1 MMDFLTL
8 AKKRYSV
15 RSYKELPIEKEKL
28 DLILEAARVAP
39 SAVNYQPI
47 KIIVVQDKEGL
58 EKVSKAARIYG
69 APCVLIV
76 CKDTETAWKR
86 KYDNKNFGDIDASI
100 AIDHM
105 MLMATE
111 LELGTLWIGWFK
123 PDVIKEE
130 FNLPEGIEPVSLLA
144 IGYATG
150 DIKNPDRHNT
160 ERKKLSEIIME

>member
-1 MMDFLTL
+1 MDFLTL

-15 RSYKELPIEKEKL
+15 RSYEERPVEKKKL
-28 DLILEAARVAP
+28 DQILEAARIAP
-39 SAVNYQPI
+39 SAVNNQPI
-47 KIIVVQDKEGL
+47 KIIVAQDKESL

-69 APCVLIV
+69 APCVLIT
-76 CKDTETAWKR
+76 CRDTEAAWKR
-86 KYDNKNFGDIDASI
+86 KYDGKNFGDIDASI

-111 LELGTLWIGWFK
+111 LSLGTLWIGWFN
-123 PDVIKEE
+123 PEVIKEE

-144 IGYATG
+144 IGYGKG
-150 DIKNPDRHNT
+150 DVKSPNRHDT